1 MKYLL
6 KFYYNRVLYQKY
18 CILLKNRRYFSY
30 NKFITF
36 VSLNR
41 ALKLSYIQCI
51 QTNTSQFRDSIFDPS
66 SPPKIHQRK
75 KEYISFPDQ
84 RSNLELGNHAISKD
98 GSYPRQKRISSNF
111 RKLRYRGTWEIS
123 PSKKEGCFSL
133 RKKKEK
139 KKKIKRFFVLV
150 MDVPWTRERRENR

>member
-6 KFYYNRVLYQKY
+6 KFYYNRV
-18 CILLKNRRYFSY
+18 IIYFT
-30 NKFITF
+30 NNLITF

-75 KEYISFPDQ
+75 KEYTSFPDQ

-123 PSKKEGCFSL
+123 PSKKERCFSL

-139 KKKIKRFFVLV
+139 KKNKAILRSRHGRSMDERTKRK
-150 MDVPWTRERRENR
+150 